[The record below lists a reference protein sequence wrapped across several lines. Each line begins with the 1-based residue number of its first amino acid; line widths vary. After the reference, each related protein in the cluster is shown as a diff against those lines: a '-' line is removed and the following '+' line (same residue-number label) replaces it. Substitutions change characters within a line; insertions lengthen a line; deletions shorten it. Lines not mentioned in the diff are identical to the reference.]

1 MNIRVKESTKKQN
14 IKNESPKNIIAIGDY
29 YLLWRF
35 DSRNITG
42 LVNLQPILYVIGKG
56 KN

>member
-1 MNIRVKESTKKQN
+1 MNNNLKKSNKKQN
-14 IKNESPKNIIAIGDY
+14 IKNESPKNIIAIGSS

-35 DSRNITG
+35 DSRSANWMA
-42 LVNLQPILYVIGKG
+42 NLQPVLCTVGKG

>member
-14 IKNESPKNIIAIGDY
+14 IKNEPPKNIIAIGDS

-35 DSRNITG
+35 DSRSIAG
-42 LVNLQPILYVIGKG
+42 LVNLQPILCAIGKG

>member
-1 MNIRVKESTKKQN
+1 MNNSLKKSNKKQK
-14 IKNESPKNIIAIGDY
+14 IKNESQKNIIAIGDS

-35 DSRNITG
+35 DSRGANWMA
-42 LVNLQPILYVIGKG
+42 NLQPVLCTVGKG

>member
-1 MNIRVKESTKKQN
+1 MNIRLKESTKKQN
-14 IKNESPKNIIAIGDY
+14 IKNEPPKNIIAIGDS

-42 LVNLQPILYVIGKG
+42 LANLQPILCAIGKG

>member
-1 MNIRVKESTKKQN
+1 MNNSLKKSNKKQK
-14 IKNESPKNIIAIGDY
+14 IKNESPKNIIAIGGS

-35 DSRNITG
+35 DSRGANWMA
-42 LVNLQPILYVIGKG
+42 NLQPVLCTVGKG

>member
-1 MNIRVKESTKKQN
+1 MSIRVKKSTKKQN
-14 IKNESPKNIIAIGDY
+14 IKNESAKNIIAIGDS

-35 DSRNITG
+35 NSRDITG
-42 LVNLQPILYVIGKG
+42 LVNLQPILCAIGKG

>member
-42 LVNLQPILYVIGKG
+42 LADLQPILCAIGKG